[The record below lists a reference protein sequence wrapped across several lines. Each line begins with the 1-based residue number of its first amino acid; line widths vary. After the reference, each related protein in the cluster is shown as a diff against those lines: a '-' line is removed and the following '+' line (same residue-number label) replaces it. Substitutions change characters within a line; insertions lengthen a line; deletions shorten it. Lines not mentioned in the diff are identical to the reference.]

1 MYLDVTEDAK
11 HRSERNRGA
20 GSDRLQM
27 EIIDVWEAN
36 LLEQMESITVL
47 RRSFPIVAID
57 TEFSGFLR
65 FTPRRAAEE
74 CRYRDLKYNVDNLC
88 IIQLG
93 IALFDDAG
101 NHPGMAWQINFSDF
115 DPDVDPCSPASIDLL
130 KNSGIDVQR
139 NRCEG
144 ISSVRYAAL
153 IREKL
158 FGHHGG
164 AFVTF
169 HGSYDVG
176 YLIKLLAGGRPLPET
191 SGEFIT
197 AASGIF
203 NGRLYDVKYM
213 ARFCPGLLGGEV
225 SLMKL
230 ASMLNVEADGVA
242 HQAGF
247 DSLVTGLTFQEMHK
261 RWAVMD
267 GRDSMILYGL
277 ENVCHEIK
285 SASSLGPL
293 RRRWSLPPGSFMIP
307 PPMVC
312 RPLAFPSP
320 YFGGGGGGGHS
331 PVPLLPPPTRLIG
344 WFPPVPL
351 QHSFGGPC
359 VVFM

>member
-1 MYLDVTEDAK
+1 
-11 HRSERNRGA
+11 
-20 GSDRLQM
+20 M

-36 LLEQMESITVL
+36 LLEQLESISVL
-47 RRSFPIVAID
+47 GRCFPIVAMD
-57 TEFSGFLR
+57 TEFSGFLHS
-65 FTPRRAAEE
+65 TPRHAAEE
-74 CRYRDLKYNVDNLC
+74 RRYRDLKYNVDNLC
-88 IIQLG
+88 MIQLG

-139 NRCEG
+139 NRREG

-153 IREKL
+153 LREKL
-158 FGHHGG
+158 FDHHGG

-176 YLIKLLAGGRPLPET
+176 YLMKLLAGGRPLPET
-191 SGEFIT
+191 SGEFIM

-225 SLMKL
+225 GLMKL
-230 ASMLNVEADGVA
+230 ASMLNVEAVGVA

-267 GRDSMILYGL
+267 GQDSMILYGL
-277 ENVCHEIK
+277 ENVCREIK

-293 RRRWSLPPGSFMIP
+293 RRPWPLAPGRFMIAP
-307 PPMVC
+307 PTVRP
-312 RPLAFPSP
+312 PLAFPSP
-320 YFGGGGGGGHS
+320 YFGGGGAGHV
-331 PVPLLPPPTRLIG
+331 PVHLLPPATPLIG
-344 WFPPVPL
+344 RFAPIPL
-351 QHSFGGPC
+351 QHSFPRPC
-359 VVFM
+359 VVIL